1 VQRTLA
7 GTTLVNAG
15 LAESAWLL
23 PAAVVAVGST
33 VVALMAAAVARRS
46 EALRVS
52 LLEVPSVRESLRAA
66 RDELQHM
73 RATVGDLHR
82 R

>member
-1 VQRTLA
+1 MGMTLA
-7 GTTLVNAG
+7 GPALV
-15 LAESAWLL
+15 ESAWIL

-33 VVALMAAAVARRS
+33 VVALMAAGVARRA

-52 LLEVPSVRESLRAA
+52 LLEVPAMRESLRGA
-66 RDELQHM
+66 REELQQV